1 MLRITLDINQ
11 LVRALMRPPEL
22 ATFVMAWQSRRFT
35 IVCSRPLL
43 EEYLLVLDCPEIA
56 ELIYPEVRRVF
67 LTQLLA
73 LLEIIDLPEIP
84 AICRDPADDKVLAT
98 ALWGDV
104 DYLVTADHDLTT
116 PAVTQMLYQEGTAHC
131 TIDDLLHLLDRGP
144 ASST

>member
-1 MLRITLDINQ
+1 MLRITLDTNQ

-43 EEYLLVLDCPEIA
+43 EEYFLVLDYPEIA

-67 LTQLLA
+67 VTQLLD

-98 ALWGDV
+98 ALWGAV
-104 DYLVTADHDLTT
+104 DYLVTADGDLATY
-116 PAVTQMLYQEGTAHC
+116 AIVQMLHEEGIELC
-131 TIDDLLHLLDRGP
+131 TTDDLLGLLD
-144 ASST
+144 SS

>member
-1 MLRITLDINQ
+1 MLRITLDTNQ

-43 EEYLLVLDCPEIA
+43 EEYFLVLDYPEIA
-56 ELIYPEVRRVF
+56 ELIYSEVRRVF
-67 LTQLLA
+67 VTQLIA

-98 ALWGDV
+98 ALWGAV
-104 DYLVTADHDLTT
+104 DYLVTADGDLTT
-116 PAVTQMLYQEGTAHC
+116 YAIVQMLHEEGIELC
-131 TIDDLLHLLDRGP
+131 TTDDLLGLLD
-144 ASST
+144 ST